1 MNLLRQQLTDLGYA
15 VPKTDYSFRGPADE
29 KLAESNLPRQREAS
43 IARVPTDN
51 TRTEYRT
58 GRDQLLVLGRH
69 RSVTANHHDSTAHTH
84 ISESSSGRKR
94 KLSEY
99 MDRGNATVYDQQRQ
113 SCNREDRVVDTRGT
127 IQGFLTSDPT
137 NNFREVSKLGAPNT
151 FPSDPESLPGV
162 QGLENGEH
170 HEHLAEKAPQRV
182 SETLKPGVQSEKYLM
197 TGALVN
203 SAERLQNATGN
214 AIALANVGEDGAIY
228 HVYDKRAET
237 LQQPAFQQMHD
248 RATRGINPTK
258 HGNRRPEVVPSRQNR
273 DVGNGQLRGPNFQ
286 MHSKQP
292 ERRRLP
298 YHEPAIPSP
307 SSRQISGLPHV
318 GQNSSPFFS
327 RPPRGIS
334 SGLSPGVAGL
344 SANARVGTV
353 SKKSNVPMA
362 PPRQD
367 WSQPRSLNGL
377 SFIRAPQDKIK
388 NQPLYQNSITG
399 APSRNNASRP
409 FIPHHPQRT
418 QDGYLVRPEQ
428 PRLSSSYFGSVPGPQ
443 QLHRGSEMF
452 QTPRAQMIPPFTP
465 SVSTRAWF
473 TRDDALNLVGKPN
486 RHGSTSTS
494 FYQNQANGIGFSG
507 PAGPGVAGNRDLFSS
522 AGGRRNLRR

>member
-1 MNLLRQQLTDLGYA
+1 MLRQQLTDLGYA
-15 VPKTDYSFRGPADE
+15 VPRTDYSFRDTPDE
-29 KLAESNLPRQREAS
+29 KLAELNPPESIARQREAS

-58 GRDQLLVLGRH
+58 GRDQLLVLGYH
-69 RSVTANHHDSTAHTH
+69 CSITANHRESKAHTH

-99 MDRGNATVYDQQRQ
+99 MDHGNATVYDQQRQ
-113 SCNREDRVVDTRGT
+113 GYNREDRVADTRGT
-127 IQGFLTSDPT
+127 IQGFLTSDPA
-137 NNFREVSKLGAPNT
+137 NNFGEVPKLGAPNS
-151 FPSDPESLPGV
+151 FPSDPENLPEL
-162 QGLENGEH
+162 QRFENGER
-170 HEHLAEKAPQRV
+170 HEHLTEKAPQRV
-182 SETLKPGVQSEKYLM
+182 PETLKPGAQPERYLM

-203 SAERLQNATGN
+203 PAERLQNATGN
-214 AIALANVGEDGAIY
+214 AIAPANVGEDEAIY
-228 HVYDKRAET
+228 HVYDKRVET

-248 RATRGINPTK
+248 RATRAINLAS

-273 DVGNGQLRGPNFQ
+273 DVGNGQLRGPDFQ
-286 MHSKQP
+286 MYSKQP

-307 SSRQISGLPHV
+307 SSRRISGLLHV
-318 GQNSSPFFS
+318 SQNSSPFFS

-362 PPRQD
+362 PPQQD

-377 SFIRAPQDKIK
+377 SFIRAPQDRPK
-388 NQPLYQNSITG
+388 NQPLYQNRITG
-399 APSRNNASRP
+399 APSRSNASRP

-418 QDGYLVRPEQ
+418 QGGYLVRPEQ
-428 PRLSSSYFGSVPGPQ
+428 PRLSSSYFSSVPGPQ
-443 QLHRGSEMF
+443 QSHRGSEMF
-452 QTPRAQMIPPFTP
+452 QTPRADDTP
-465 SVSTRAWF
+465 VHSIS
-473 TRDDALNLVGKPN
+473 LN
-486 RHGSTSTS
+486 
-494 FYQNQANGIGFSG
+494 
-507 PAGPGVAGNRDLFSS
+507 PGGVYSR
-522 AGGRRNLRR
+522 